1 MRPADMTGDPW
12 LADQRKT
19 LARTVVKPHAQTL
32 GRVERF
38 GDGIAFVSGLPDA
51 ALNELLRFESGAT
64 GFAHTLDADVIS
76 VVLLDDG
83 AVVEAGD
90 CVTRTG
96 TVLQVPVGEGLL
108 GRVIDPL
115 GRPLDRDDP
124 IIAEMRM
131 PVERP
136 APAIIERD
144 LVSEPVE
151 TGVLLVDALFAIG
164 RGQRELIIGDRVT
177 GKTALAVDTIVN
189 QKHSDMICVYVAIGQ
204 RTTAVQRVIESV
216 RQYGAPERCIFVVAA
231 AASAP
236 GLQWIAPFAGFTI
249 AEYFR
254 DRGQHALVVVDDLTR
269 HAATHRELAL
279 LTREPPGR
287 EAYPGDIFY
296 VHARL
301 LERAAKL
308 SAGLGGGSLTALPIA
323 ETDMGNLSAY
333 IPTNLISITDGQIVL
348 DAALFAANQRP
359 AVDVGLS
366 VSRVGGKAQHPVLRG
381 VSGRLRLDY
390 AQFLELEMFSRF
402 GGLTDAHVA
411 GKIARGERIR
421 ALIAQPRFSA
431 LSTLEE
437 IALLSALADGVFDS
451 VPSGIV
457 AQVRTQ
463 LAGHLET
470 QRLQMRIAGGVSLSS
485 PAPSSVD
492 VQAVLVDAVREL
504 VQQFTPTVASGKAG
518 SENPA

>member
-1 MRPADMTGDPW
+1 MAMHPSDPGDDAW
-12 LADQRKT
+12 LATQRAA
-19 LARTVVKPHAQTL
+19 LARTAAAPYADTL
-32 GRVERF
+32 GRVERV
-38 GDGIAFVSGLPDA
+38 GDGIAFVSGLADA
-51 ALNELLRFESGAT
+51 ALNELLRFENGASG
-64 GFAHTLDADVIS
+64 FVHTLQADLMS

-83 AVVEAGD
+83 LPVEAGA

-96 TVLQVPVGEGLL
+96 AVLEVPVGEGLL

-115 GRPLDRDDP
+115 GRPLDRDEP
-124 IIAEMRM
+124 VSAATRM
-131 PVERP
+131 PVERA
-136 APAIIERD
+136 APAIVERD

-151 TGVLLVDALFAIG
+151 TGVLIVDALFAIG
-164 RGQRELIIGDRVT
+164 RGQRELIIGDRAT
-177 GKTALAVDTIVN
+177 GKTALALDAIVN

-204 RTTAVQRVIESV
+204 RSTAVQRVIESV
-216 RQYGAPERCIFVVAA
+216 RQYGAPERCVFVVAA
-231 AASAP
+231 AASTA
-236 GLQWIAPFAGFTI
+236 GLQWIAPFAGVTI

-254 DRGQHALVVVDDLTR
+254 DRGQHALVVIDDLTK

-308 SAGLGGGSLTALPIA
+308 SARLGGGSLTALPIA

-366 VSRVGGKAQHPVLRG
+366 VSRVGGKAQHPALRG

-411 GKIARGERIR
+411 GKITRGERIR
-421 ALIAQPRFSA
+421 ALIAQPRFRA
-431 LSTLEE
+431 LRTVDE
-437 IALLSALADGVFDS
+437 IALLAALAEGVFDAA
-451 VPSGIV
+451 PP
-457 AQVRTQ
+457 AMAAEVRTQ
-463 LAGHLET
+463 LAGQLPGARLEA
-470 QRLQMRIAGGVSLSS
+470 RWADASFD
-485 PAPSSVD
+485 ANA
-492 VQAVLVDAVREL
+492 QAALVAAVREI
-504 VQQFTPTVASGKAG
+504 VQRLTLAATNGFALAG
-518 SENPA
+518 SGP